1 VLRRQYEQVWLTD
14 DWQAVVEHGALEH
27 VECTAHWTR
36 RAMRRLKANKA
47 AVPDDISPCLLRKM
61 SDALA
66 LAVALLISR
75 SVQTGT
81 VPTA

>member
-1 VLRRQYEQVWLTD
+1 VLRRQYEQVWLAD

-27 VECTAHWTR
+27 VECTAHWAR
-36 RAMRRLKANKA
+36 RAMRRLNANNA
-47 AVPDDISPCLLRKM
+47 AGPYDISPRLLRKM

-66 LAVALLISR
+66 PAVALLISR
-75 SVQTGT
+75 SVHTGT

>member
-1 VLRRQYEQVWLTD
+1 
-14 DWQAVVEHGALEH
+14 
-27 VECTAHWTR
+27 
-36 RAMRRLKANKA
+36 MRRLNANKA
-47 AVPDDISPCLLRKM
+47 AVSDDISPCLLRKI